1 MDGDDPMAERK
12 GCGRILALAA
22 GAVCLATSDA
32 PAQAADYGGHLWKT
46 FGNSRYGYSV
56 CYPAD
61 LFRPQAEPDAHDGVV
76 FDGPTPQEVLSVS
89 GETAA
94 PSKMAEV
101 LGLVVKTMHGRST
114 YAAKGPDWQV
124 ASGLAEGKIFYSRVV
139 AGENVVAQLILSYPA
154 TDKTKY
160 APVIRRMNA
169 CLKIG

>member
-1 MDGDDPMAERK
+1 MAVSR
-12 GCGRILALAA
+12 GVCGRILALVA
-22 GAVCLATSDA
+22 GAGCLAASGS
-32 PAQAADYGGHLWKT
+32 PVWAADRGQHLWKT
-46 FGNSRYGYSV
+46 YGNSRYGYSI

-61 LFRPQAEPDAHDGVV
+61 LFRPQAEADAHDGVI

-94 PSKMAEV
+94 PSKMADV

-114 YAAKGPDWQV
+114 YTAKGPDWQV

-154 TDKTKY
+154 ADKTLY
-160 APVIRRMNA
+160 APVIKRMNA